1 MADNS
6 IVQTIKDAEIDA
18 RSLSEFIYRPANFTV
33 YRRLAPPIH
42 TLDYYLNKLDVI
54 SDDLEGRVKDVLS
67 SMGFIIKGS
76 FADGATLSTYN
87 DAMVD
92 GSGVLYRWGGALPK
106 TVPAGSTPANTGG
119 FADNAW
125 VAISSNDMT
134 GIASGKALNGSGAVL
149 VDGAAIYIDSYQKLS
164 TIPPAKLKEGHVAKV
179 RGTDFAWSGTEWKP
193 VGRIYVNS
201 WGARGDAPKRIN
213 ETNATNSKQA
223 FIDAASYA
231 LEHGHSHV
239 FAEAGIYYTPDLTCD
254 DMQEVYIV
262 GDGVFFTY
270 ANGTIS
276 QAGHA
281 KVLALTEKEY
291 ANGVAWN
298 SRNNSNT
305 NGRMAFVFDD
315 GTWTQFAVL
324 PHLFKKYGVSYGI
337 AWHTSYDN
345 HDWIKEVYR
354 HGVEILSHTPDNADC
369 TSLSDEQLA
378 QRAEADLAAIEAITG
393 RRDNV
398 HFVYPQHVR
407 DARTDNIL
415 SQYFVTGRG
424 VESSMTQPN
433 DQAGSWLCAS
443 ASIENRSLESVYRII
458 DSVVR
463 TNSNIVFYGHGYDFN
478 QVHIIESI
486 IKYALSSGINFSLPS
501 QVKTAPVNHFQR
513 YFKNP
518 DEWNLGTNTTWSE
531 EVSSPLGVR
540 SIRAFKEGTGF
551 SSFGFELKSFQI
563 SSSNKNYAHYKL
575 SFLYKSEQGVT
586 SSSSFG
592 LGVKYTYR
600 KRAGRGDNE
609 SGLISNNYAFSSLP
623 AADFDNKIELDVF
636 VPVNIVQFMVGLSGN
651 NITVP
656 FDLYIDDFRLT
667 KVAEVDTAIVEAKV
681 GERVASVI
689 MGGEFMNSM
698 TVVPDNNILLNSART
713 ANINSDKHTL
723 QVVSND
729 PEDGGKSAYVTA
741 IPKNTFSNYLGY

>member
-6 IVQTIKDAEIDA
+6 IVQTIKDAEVDA
-18 RSLSEFIYRPANFTV
+18 RSLSEFISKNAQFTV
-33 YRRLAPPIH
+33 ARRLASSIH
-42 TLDYYLNKLDVI
+42 TLDYYLNKLDII
-54 SDDLEGRVKDVLS
+54 SDDLEDRVKEVLS
-67 SMGFIIKGS
+67 SMGFVIKGS
-76 FADGATLSTYN
+76 FAGGATLSTYN
-87 DAMVD
+87 DALVD
-92 GSGVLYRWGGALPK
+92 SSGVLYRWGGKLPK

-125 VAISSNDMT
+125 VAISNADMT

-164 TIPPAKLKEGHVAKV
+164 TIPPSSLKVGQVAKV
-179 RGTDFAWSGTEWKP
+179 RGTDFAWSGSEWKP

-201 WGARGDAPKRIN
+201 WGARGDAPSRSS
-213 ETNATNSKQA
+213 TSNATNSKQA

-270 ANGTIS
+270 IEAVSS

-305 NGRMAFVFDD
+305 KGRMAFVFDD
-315 GTWTQFAVL
+315 GTWSHFAVL

-337 AWHTSYDN
+337 GWHTSFDN
-345 HDWIKEVYR
+345 HDWIKEAYR
-354 HGVEILSHTPDNADC
+354 HGIELLAHTPSNIDC
-369 TSLSDEQLA
+369 TTLSDEELE
-378 QRAEADLAAIEAITG
+378 QRANADLDAIEAITG

-398 HFVYPQHVR
+398 HFVYPMHAR
-407 DARTDNIL
+407 DERTDNVL
-415 SQYFVTGRG
+415 SQFFLTGRG
-424 VESSMTQPN
+424 VETSMIQPN

-443 ASIENRSLESVYRII
+443 ASIENKSLESIYRII
-458 DSVVR
+458 DSAVR
-463 TNSNIVFYGHGYDFN
+463 TNSNIVFYGHGYGFDR
-478 QVHIIESI
+478 VHIIESI
-486 IKYALSSGINFSLPS
+486 IKYALASGINFSLPS

-518 DEWNLGTNTTWSE
+518 DEWSLSANTTWSE

-551 SSFGFELKSFQI
+551 SSFGFELKSFQN
-563 SSSNKNYAHYKL
+563 SSSSKNYVHYKL
-575 SFLYKSEQGVT
+575 SFLYKSEQDVT
-586 SSSSFG
+586 SSGAFG

-600 KRAGRGDNE
+600 KRSAGGSTE
-609 SGLISNNYAFSSLP
+609 TGASIMNYAFSSLP
-623 AADFDNKIELDVF
+623 AADFDNNIELDVF
-636 VPVNIVQFMVGLSGN
+636 VPVNIVQFMIGLSGV
-651 NITVP
+651 NITAP
-656 FDLYIDDFRLT
+656 FDLYIDDFRFT
-667 KVAEVDTAIVEAKV
+667 KVAEVDTAIVETKV
-681 GERVASVI
+681 GERVTSVI

-698 TVVPDNNILLNSART
+698 TLVPDYKIRLNSAGIGS
-713 ANINSDKHTL
+713 INNSGYNL
-723 QVVSND
+723 QVTSSD
-729 PEDGGKSAYVTA
+729 PEDEGKKVFVTA
-741 IPKNTFSNYLGY
+741 IPKYTFSSYLGY